1 MAQTEM
7 TCRELVEL
15 VSDYIE
21 GRLPRAD
28 RRRFE
33 QHLARCPWCTRYVDQ
48 MRQVVVTLGRLT
60 EQSLSPTVR
69 NGLLEAFQDW
79 NEG

>member
-1 MAQTEM
+1 VAQTEI

-21 GRLPRAD
+21 GRLPRAE

-33 QHLARCPWCTRYVDQ
+33 THLARCPWCTRYVDQ
-48 MRQVVVTLGRLT
+48 MRQVVVTLGRLN

-69 NGLLEAFQDW
+69 NALLDAFQDW
-79 NEG
+79 NEA